1 MTTWRYSGA
10 LIRGAA
16 SIAVFA
22 GGLWAFGAA
31 AQEAASF
38 KEDVFPIIELR
49 CLECHQPGGSG
60 YEASGLDLRTYD
72 GLMKGTKF
80 GPVVVPRRAF
90 ESNLIAVIDHRTDEE
105 IRMPHNRKR
114 MSKCE
119 RFAFR
124 AWINQG
130 ARDN

>member
-1 MTTWRYSGA
+1 MTTWRYSRA
-10 LIRGAA
+10 LLRGAA
-16 SIAVFA
+16 YIAVFA
-22 GGLWAFGAA
+22 GGFWTFGAA

-38 KEDVFPIIELR
+38 KNDVFPIIELR
-49 CLECHQPGGSG
+49 CLECHVPGGSG

-72 GLMKGTKF
+72 SLMKGTKF
-80 GPVVVPRRAF
+80 GPVVIPRRAF
-90 ESNLIAVIDHRTDEE
+90 ESNLIAVIDHRTAQE
-105 IRMPHNRKR
+105 IRMPHNAKK

-119 RFAFR
+119 RFAIR